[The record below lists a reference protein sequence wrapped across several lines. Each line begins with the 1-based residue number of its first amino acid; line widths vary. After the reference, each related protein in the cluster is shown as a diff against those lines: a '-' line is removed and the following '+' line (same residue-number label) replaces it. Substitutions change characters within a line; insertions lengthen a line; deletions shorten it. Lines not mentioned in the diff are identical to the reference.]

1 MATTLLDDRRA
12 VTDPAGLSRIPLR
25 PQPITAPLVSI
36 RLRPG
41 DEPLVTPGERV
52 SVGDPLLRRQRH
64 PQVAEQPLRAR
75 SASALAPGTRFGEGA
90 ELGGP
95 GRRTLRYE
103 GAGEVLYA
111 TPSGRL
117 RAVVAR
123 HHAVVASPVTGTV
136 RSLDPCALVVHAEGS
151 ALPAALAVGEPS
163 HGTLAVA
170 VDGPDAELHAN
181 RIDVRHAGAVLV
193 AGSRVDIEGLT
204 RARAMG
210 VRGVIVGG
218 VIGGDVVALR
228 ASIERQDASV
238 HASPSFALIVLD
250 GYGKRPV
257 PRWTWD
263 ALVAAAGQEVGLGIT
278 PPQILLEPGA
288 GLPAV
293 DPLRVRVTAG
303 PLLGR
308 TGRFVRLL
316 ARRRRP
322 AGVHLECALIDL
334 DPVTL
339 PGVAEQVEVPLADL
353 ERDG

>member
-12 VTDPAGLSRIPLR
+12 VTEPAGLSRVPR
-25 PQPITAPLVSI
+25 RSPPITAPLVTI
-36 RLRPG
+36 GLRPG
-41 DEPLVTPGERV
+41 DEPLVVPGDRV

-75 SASALAPGTRFGEGA
+75 SVPAPGTRFVEGA
-90 ELGGP
+90 ELGGS
-95 GRRTLRYE
+95 GRRALRYE

-136 RSLDPCALVVHAEGS
+136 RSIDPCALVVHAEGP

-163 HGTLAVA
+163 HGTLVVA

-181 RIDVRHAGAVLV
+181 QIDVRHAGAVLV

-210 VRGVIVGG
+210 VRGMIVGG

-238 HASPSFALIVLD
+238 HASPSFALVVLD

-263 ALVAAAGQEVGLGIT
+263 ALVGAAGQEVGLGIT
-278 PPQILLEPGA
+278 PPLILLEPGA
-288 GLPAV
+288 GMPVADPA
-293 DPLRVRVTAG
+293 RVRVTAG

-316 ARRRRP
+316 ARRRRA
-322 AGVHLECALIDL
+322 AGVHQECALVEL
-334 DPVTL
+334 DPVAL
-339 PGVAEQVEVPLADL
+339 PGVAELIDVPLADL